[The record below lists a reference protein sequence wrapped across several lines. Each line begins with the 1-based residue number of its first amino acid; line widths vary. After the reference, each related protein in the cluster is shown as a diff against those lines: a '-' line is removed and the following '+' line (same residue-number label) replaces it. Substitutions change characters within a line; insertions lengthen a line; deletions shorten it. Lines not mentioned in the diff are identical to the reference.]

1 VAVGNTVPSVQEVTT
16 RATEIHPKTV
26 FLTMAL
32 LQAKL
37 SHPDYGFT
45 ITDAKGHTM
54 KIDIPADQ
62 GGHGDGLR
70 PMQTVL
76 AALCGC
82 SAVDVVSILKK
93 QRQPLADLVIKVDG
107 ERQKGVEP
115 ALWEKVHL
123 LFQISGDV
131 EPGKAARAVQLS
143 IEKYCSVAETLRRAG
158 AAISWEVMVNETVV
172 T

>member
-1 VAVGNTVPSVQEVTT
+1 
-16 RATEIHPKTV
+16 
-26 FLTMAL
+26 MAL

-37 SHPDYGFT
+37 THPDYGFT

-82 SAVDVVSILKK
+82 SAVDVISILKK
-93 QRQPLADLVIKVDG
+93 QRQPLSDLLIKVDG

-115 ALWEKVHL
+115 ALWEKIHL
-123 LFQISGDV
+123 MFQITGDV
-131 EPGKAARAVQLS
+131 DPAKASRAVQLS

-158 AAISWEVMVNETVV
+158 ASISWEVMVNETVV

>member
-1 VAVGNTVPSVQEVTT
+1 
-16 RATEIHPKTV
+16 
-26 FLTMAL
+26 MAL
-32 LQAKL
+32 LQAQL
-37 SHPDYGFT
+37 THPDYGFT

-54 KIDIPADQ
+54 KIDIPEDQ

-82 SAVDVVSILKK
+82 SAVDVISILKK
-93 QRQPLADLVIKVDG
+93 QRQPLSDLVIKVDG

-115 ALWEKVHL
+115 ALWEKIHL
-123 LFQISGDV
+123 LFQITGDV
-131 EPGKAARAVQLS
+131 EPGKASRAVQLS
-143 IEKYCSVAETLRRAG
+143 MDKYCSVAETLRRAG
-158 AAISWEVMVNETVV
+158 AEITWEVMVNETVV

>member
-1 VAVGNTVPSVQEVTT
+1 
-16 RATEIHPKTV
+16 
-26 FLTMAL
+26 MAL

-37 SHPDYGFT
+37 THPDYGLT

-82 SAVDVVSILKK
+82 SAVDVISILKK

-115 ALWEKVHL
+115 SLWEKVHL
-123 LFQISGDV
+123 LFQITGDV
-131 EPGKAARAVQLS
+131 EPGKASRAVQLS

-158 AAISWEVMVNETVV
+158 ATLTWEVMVNETVV

>member
-1 VAVGNTVPSVQEVTT
+1 
-16 RATEIHPKTV
+16 
-26 FLTMAL
+26 MAL

-37 SHPDYGFT
+37 THPDYGFT

-82 SAVDVVSILKK
+82 SAVDVISILKK
-93 QRQPLADLVIKVDG
+93 QRQPLTDLLIKVDG

-123 LFQISGDV
+123 LFQITGDV
-131 EPGKAARAVQLS
+131 DPGKASRAVQLS

-158 AAISWEVMVNETVV
+158 ANITWGVMVNETVI

>member
-1 VAVGNTVPSVQEVTT
+1 
-16 RATEIHPKTV
+16 
-26 FLTMAL
+26 MAL

-37 SHPDYGFT
+37 THPDYGLT

-54 KIDIPADQ
+54 KMDIPADQ
-62 GGHGDGLR
+62 GGHGEGLR

-93 QRQPLADLVIKVDG
+93 QRQPLSDLLIKVDG

-158 AAISWEVMVNETVV
+158 AVISWEVMVNETNVS
-172 T
+172 

>member
-1 VAVGNTVPSVQEVTT
+1 
-16 RATEIHPKTV
+16 
-26 FLTMAL
+26 MAL

-37 SHPDYGFT
+37 THPDYGFT

-93 QRQPLADLVIKVDG
+93 QRQPLADLLIKVDG

-123 LFQISGDV
+123 LFQITGDV
-131 EPGKAARAVQLS
+131 DPGKASRAVQLS

-158 AAISWEVMVNETVV
+158 ATITWEVMVNETVV

>member
-1 VAVGNTVPSVQEVTT
+1 
-16 RATEIHPKTV
+16 
-26 FLTMAL
+26 MAL

-37 SHPDYGFT
+37 TNPDYGLT
-45 ITDAKGHTM
+45 ITDVNGQTM

-70 PMQTVL
+70 PMQTML

-93 QRQPLADLVIKVDG
+93 QRQPLVDLVIKVDG

-115 ALWEKVHL
+115 SLWEKIHL
-123 LFQISGDV
+123 LFQITGEVD
-131 EPGKAARAVQLS
+131 PAKASRAVQLS

-158 AAISWEVMVNETVV
+158 AVISWEVMVNETIVS
-172 T
+172 

>member
-1 VAVGNTVPSVQEVTT
+1 
-16 RATEIHPKTV
+16 
-26 FLTMAL
+26 MAL

-37 SHPDYGFT
+37 THPDYGLT

-82 SAVDVVSILKK
+82 SAVDVISILKK
-93 QRQPLADLVIKVDG
+93 QRQPLTDLLIKVDG
-107 ERQKGVEP
+107 ERQKGIEP
-115 ALWEKVHL
+115 SLWEKVHL
-123 LFQISGDV
+123 LFQITGDV
-131 EPGKAARAVQLS
+131 EPGKASRAVQLS
-143 IEKYCSVAETLRRAG
+143 MEKYCSVAETLRRAG
-158 AAISWEVMVNETVV
+158 ATLTWEVMVNETVV